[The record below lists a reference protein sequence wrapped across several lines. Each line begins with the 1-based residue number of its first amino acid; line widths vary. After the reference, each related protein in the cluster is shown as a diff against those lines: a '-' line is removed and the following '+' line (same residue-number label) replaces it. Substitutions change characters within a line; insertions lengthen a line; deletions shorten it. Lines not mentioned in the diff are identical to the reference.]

1 MSMVEWSLTS
11 NILKAFSTGACE
23 MFSLRCFWAKRKRF
37 NRYVV
42 HLTLTLILLQG
53 LLFSDVFEI
62 KWPLWCRR
70 CRPHHFLLPFSVD
83 SCTTLRHKMLPPSH
97 PSHTNAVSY
106 MSPPQTSLSFLDSN
120 AAFFS
125 IAIESFTC
133 LKTSRPF
140 PCPWYRFLGTL
151 WRMWIHGWVTRRDE
165 RRGALERFGDIACR
179 GLNSQ
184 VAR

>member
-1 MSMVEWSLTS
+1 MHGSVVSDFKYLESIQHRRLWNLQSKVL
-11 NILKAFSTGACE
+11 
-23 MFSLRCFWAKRKRF
+23 WAEQKRF
-37 NRYVV
+37 DRYVV
-42 HLTLTLILLQG
+42 HLTLILILIQG
-53 LLFSDVFEI
+53 LMFSDVFEI

-70 CRPHHFLLPFSVD
+70 CRTRRYRPHILQTEMQFP
-83 SCTTLRHKMLPPSH
+83 
-97 PSHTNAVSY
+97 Y

-120 AAFFS
+120 AVFFS
-125 IAIESFTC
+125 IAIEGFMC

-151 WRMWIHGWVTRRDE
+151 WRMWVHGWVTRRDE
-165 RRGALERFGDIACR
+165 HRGALERFGDIACR